1 MLCRPDTRYKHGL
14 TYMLGIRIMVPCKL
28 STAVTAYFSSYQLL
42 PHDCLWSS
50 PQSPHLS
57 RGGGGGGEGFRI
69 YISEDHDPISQSHNP
84 QDITALISGKVY
96 FKMTLTTIAPG
107 PAGDDQ
113 R

>member
-1 MLCRPDTRYKHGL
+1 MQTQYSSNCLL
-14 TYMLGIRIMVPCKL
+14 FKL
-28 STAVTAYFSSYQLL
+28 SVTTTR
-42 PHDCLWSS
+42 
-50 PQSPHLS
+50 LS
-57 RGGGGGGEGFRI
+57 VVESTESTSVERWGGGGGWWSGYI

-84 QDITALISGKVY
+84 QYITALFSGKVY